1 MAEHNHVTIGGYL
14 ATRLQEAGIRKHFA
28 VPGDYNLLLLDEM
41 LKWGSYVGTTNSE
54 PPLTFQT

>member
-14 ATRLQEAGIRKHFA
+14 ATRLQEAGIRKYFA

-41 LKWGSYVGTTNSE
+41 LKF
-54 PPLTFQT
+54 P